1 MLKKHAAE
9 LRYLFIVSD
18 VQLTPGGSN
27 GAGLDI
33 KINKAPG
40 QKCDRCWNYS
50 TEVGKDAEYPTVCE
64 RCAPVLHELEATAG
78 HDSRR
83 RIFLVPIVRYNSCHS
98 ISPSPRR
105 SFCLIAG
112 RSGWSHKRSPSSTAS
127 RSFPG
132 FFKIT
137 HLRNKGAAFSLFAN
151 APDAWR
157 TATLV
162 IFSLVALVV
171 VLVLLVKCSHR
182 LSLQGV
188 ALSLILGGAVGN
200 LWDRIV
206 HGWVTDFLL
215 VYYKQWEW
223 PAFNVADSAI
233 CVGAVC

>member
-1 MLKKHAAE
+1 MARSSATTRLLYLAIAAGII
-9 LRYLFIVSD
+9 LF
-18 VQLTPGGSN
+18 
-27 GAGLDI
+27 
-33 KINKAPG
+33 
-40 QKCDRCWNYS
+40 DRWTKWLVAQRIALFDS
-50 TEVGKDAEYPTVCE
+50 VTV
-64 RCAPVLHELEATAG
+64 V
-78 HDSRR
+78 
-83 RIFLVPIVRYNSCHS
+83 
-98 ISPSPRR
+98 
-105 SFCLIAG
+105 
-112 RSGWSHKRSPSSTAS
+112 
-127 RSFPG
+127 PG

-171 VLVLLVKCSHR
+171 VLVLLVKSSHR

-200 LWDRIV
+200 LWDRMV

-215 VYYKQWEW
+215 VYYRQWEW

-233 CVGAVC
+233 CVGAVLLIGEMLFKREAEPSAERVSPR